1 MASKKKAVSIG
12 GVNATDAAKQKRL
25 DGVPEK
31 FKVQYA
37 GIAGDALSEPVPTY
51 ISTPSEKVLNGSNN
65 SWMVFGR
72 DRPQSRLSGYGGKG
86 DTQCGSIDIV
96 VGRLGADARSFTS
109 TKGSD
114 NPNQRVWVDPDV
126 NTDAAR
132 IYISQKTDID
142 DNFRLVD
149 GTVGNSKTKSGIA
162 LKADGIRIIAREG
175 IKLVTRTDR
184 KNSQGADIHSV
195 NGIDLLASNDDEDLQ
210 PLVKGE
216 NLRDALERLTTHLDK
231 LNGIVDSLLMYQIGF
246 NEALTN
252 HTHLAPGK
260 VIPLP
265 PPFPGAIWET
275 FPSLPVAASGVKT
288 MIDHLSQTKKSLAT
302 HKANLALFQ
311 FSYLNPAGSKYI
323 NSRFNNTT

>member
-1 MASKKKAVSIG
+1 MAVKKKAVSIG
-12 GVNATDAAKQKRL
+12 GINSTDSAKQERL
-25 DGVPEK
+25 KDVPEE
-31 FKVQYA
+31 FRVQFA
-37 GIAGDALSEPVPTY
+37 GIAGDPLSEPVPSY
-51 ISTPSEKVLNGSNN
+51 IQTPSEKVYQGSNN
-65 SWMVFGR
+65 SWLVFGR

-96 VGRLGADARSFTS
+96 VGRLSAEARSFTIA
-109 TKGSD
+109 KGSD
-114 NPNQRVWVDPDV
+114 ESKQRVWVDPDI
-126 NTDAAR
+126 NKDAAR

-142 DNFRLVD
+142 ENYKLAD
-149 GTVGNSKTKSGIA
+149 GMVGNSKTKSGIA

-175 IKLVTRTDR
+175 IKLVTRTDK
-184 KNSQGADIHSV
+184 KNSQGADIQSV

-246 NEALTN
+246 NEALTH
-252 HTHLAPGK
+252 HTHLAPGN

-265 PPFPGAIWET
+265 PPAIGAIWET
-275 FPSLPVAASGVKT
+275 FPSIPVATSGVKT

-311 FSYLNPAGSKYI
+311 FSYLNPAGAKYI